1 MVKKVLL
8 FLPLIV
14 SSILLTGCNEPSQT
28 ELLSKVKGAD
38 TPAAVEAAIGKP
50 SEIKD
55 EGALK
60 LWRYEASEGPICFSI
75 VGQVAM
81 RMSCS

>member
-1 MVKKVLL
+1 MTKKIFVFLL
-8 FLPLIV
+8 IGAY
-14 SSILLTGCNEPSQT
+14 SLLLVGCNEPSQV
-28 ELLSKVKGAD
+28 ELLLKVEGAS
-38 TPAAVEAAIGKP
+38 TPTEIETALGKP
-50 SEIKD
+50 NEIKD

-60 LWRYEASEGPICFSI
+60 LWKYEASEGPICFSI